1 VGSKKDFLPFTFLL
15 SPKNKK
21 MKIKAKLT
29 IGVGALFL
37 LILTLAVVSGWF
49 VNQLKKD
56 TNNILVANYNTLQY
70 SRNMLLALEDV
81 TKDKTALG
89 IFEKNLNLQHQNVT
103 EIGEKEATSLIIKH
117 FNSLK
122 QHPDN
127 LELNSFIRK
136 DITEVMRLNM
146 EAINRKSDIADDTA
160 QRAIVIISVTGT
172 LCFIIAFTL
181 LINLPSNIA
190 DPIKELTESIKEIAG
205 QNYKKRVH
213 FESHNEFGE
222 LAKSFNTMAQ
232 KLEEYSESKLDK
244 ILKGKK
250 RIETLID
257 NLHDPVIGI
266 DENKKVLFANEKA
279 LTISGLRK
287 EEFIEKRIQDIAV
300 TNDLIRTIIKNL
312 FLPKDEN
319 TKSEQLKIYAD
330 GKESY
335 FEKEVVDINIIP
347 TGEANSEFIGQVILL
362 RNITP
367 FKELDLAKTNF
378 MGTVSH
384 EFKTP
389 ISSMQMGIQLL
400 ENEKT
405 GALNNEQKGL
415 INGIKDDTDRL
426 LKITGEL
433 LNITQVE
440 SGAVQINLISSEIKP
455 MIDYALNANKSA
467 AEHKNIQLD
476 VNIQDDELVLADSE
490 KTAWVLTNIISN
502 AIRYSYENATILI
515 KTEKENHQ
523 IKFSVTDT
531 GQGIQSQFLNKIFER
546 YFRIPG
552 TKKDGTGLGL
562 SISKEFIEAQGGKI
576 WAESEYGA
584 GSTFYF
590 TLYTNS
596 NNFSK

>member
-1 VGSKKDFLPFTFLL
+1 
-15 SPKNKK
+15 
-21 MKIKAKLT
+21 MRIKAKLT
-29 IGVGALFL
+29 VGVGALFL
-37 LILTLAVVSGWF
+37 LILTLAVVSGWY

-70 SRNMLLALEDV
+70 ARNMLLSLEGIHL
-81 TKDKTALG
+81 DKSAVET
-89 IFEKNLNLQHQNVT
+89 FQKNLDLQKQNVT
-103 EIGEKEATSLIIKH
+103 EIGEVEATNLIVKH
-117 FNSLK
+117 FKDLKESPEDSKIVSL
-122 QHPDN
+122 
-127 LELNSFIRK
+127 LRK

-160 QRAIVIISVTGT
+160 QKAIVIISITGS
-172 LCFIIAFTL
+172 LCFLIAFIL
-181 LINLPSNIA
+181 LVNLPSNIA
-190 DPIKELTESIKEIAG
+190 NPIKELADSIKEIAG

-213 FESHNEFGE
+213 FESHNEFGD
-222 LAKSFNTMAQ
+222 LAKSFNTMAE

-266 DENKKVLFANEKA
+266 DEKKKVLFANEEA
-279 LTISGLRK
+279 LNICGLKK
-287 EEFIEKRIQDIAV
+287 EEFIGKQIQDIAV
-300 TNDLIRTIIKNL
+300 TNDLIRNIIKDI
-312 FLPKDEN
+312 FLAKPEN
-319 TKSEQLKIYAD
+319 AKSEQLKIYAD

-347 TGEANSEFIGQVILL
+347 TGEADSEFIGQVILL

-389 ISSMQMGIQLL
+389 ISSMQLGIQIL
-400 ENEKT
+400 ENENT
-405 GALNNEQKGL
+405 GYLNEEQKGL
-415 INGIKDDTDRL
+415 ITGIKEDAERL
-426 LKITGEL
+426 LRITGEL

-440 SGAVQINLISSEIKP
+440 SGAIKINLVNSEIKP
-455 MIDYALNANKSA
+455 MIEYALNANKSA
-467 AEHKNIQLD
+467 AEHKNIKID
-476 VNIQDDELVLADSE
+476 VDIEDNAMVAADSE
-490 KTAWVLTNIISN
+490 KTAWVLTNLISN
-502 AIRYSYENATILI
+502 AIRYSYENSTINVKI
-515 KTEKENHQ
+515 ENIENQ
-523 IKFSVTDT
+523 IRFSVTDT
-531 GQGIQSQFLNKIFER
+531 GQGIQPQFLNRIFER

-552 TKKDGTGLGL
+552 TKKEGTGLGL

-576 WAESEYGA
+576 WVESEYGV

-590 TLYTNS
+590 TLNCL
-596 NNFSK
+596 F